1 MRTAQRAWLTYR
13 DAHCRSVEPSVASAE
28 IQASEQTLCRTRLT
42 EARTHELAD
51 LAAMGE

>member
-1 MRTAQRAWLTYR
+1 
-13 DAHCRSVEPSVASAE
+13 VASAD

-51 LAAMGE
+51 LAAMAE